1 MFGQL
6 TNEEEQCI
14 DNILTTGLDEIND
27 VPSLALSSMSNQ
39 TNPGVNNFEDN
50 SQLNISQDNNFKE
63 EKNELNKSS
72 NKTQSKANIIYNNN
86 EITNKMK
93 NENNNILPS
102 LLNLSSSAKGK
113 DNKKINNN
121 NSNEQEILKN
131 NNDINNLIIKKQN
144 KEIIDDNYDI
154 KEIIN
159 KSKSITRFSDENI
172 LNIIN
177 STGSMSK
184 KPDIELSNSTMKLI
198 DKYLNIDLKSNN
210 NVQENIKNSKSIK
223 TSIDINKSNR
233 ANIDENLLLSP
244 SFVNFSNKI
253 NNVDTIQ
260 KTTDSNNKEEDLLNG
275 DNYLMKIN
283 HLINHNKQINNEFMD
298 SEEQNL
304 NIINNKKYQEKLRLM
319 DLSEKDI
326 NNKNNEN
333 YMNENLANNNIKKQ
347 NKNNKY
353 NPKSNALKKLIDKL
367 KQSDNN
373 NNFNINEQK
382 GNNNQTLNDL
392 ESSDDENNSQFNN
405 GENKTSSNNS
415 ELFTLGNTVPLNI
428 DIYQNQN
435 ARDIFTSKIN
445 GKTNKIKSKSKS
457 KNRKLN
463 KNNNLKLAME
473 KVKKDENTININ
485 TINTDNISLNNYEFE
500 EINQNNEKM
509 DLMKK
514 EIDSIQNKIKNIKLR
529 LQEQEF
535 SMKENADIFPKKN
548 FTTNN
553 YYPKKEKLS
562 KTKTRSKGNSRF
574 GSPHKFRGTSEH
586 KKNYS
591 SSHKKN
597 YSYKSRFSY
606 HSSLKKPKNI
616 KRFETPLVKR
626 KIRFSGKSST
636 SRKSNWS
643 QRSKSS
649 QSNRSNRS
657 NSSLKR
663 EKIDYK
669 RKYDELREKFE
680 LQREKMKSEKQNI
693 ISLQQKIKILN
704 NKKDCY
710 PKLYD
715 YNKDLTRQNNELL
728 KNLKESDNIRL
739 EQEKL
744 IRSLQKE
751 IDILK
756 GGLNLNDPETLNY
769 LAQTYQAMKESLL
782 KTSQQNYNTQ
792 NNPKKKIKKNNKK

>member
-39 TNPGVNNFEDN
+39 TNPDVKNIEGD
-50 SQLNISQDNNFKE
+50 SQLNISQGNNLNE
-63 EKNELNKSS
+63 EKNELNKCG
-72 NKTQSKANIIYNNN
+72 NKEQSKANINNN
-86 EITNKMK
+86 DIYLKLK
-93 NENNNILPS
+93 SDNNNIIPS
-102 LLNLSSSAKGK
+102 LLSLSSSVKGK
-113 DNKKINNN
+113 DNKKIINNN
-121 NSNEQEILKN
+121 LNEQEISKKN
-131 NNDINNLIIKKQN
+131 DDINNLIIKKQN

-223 TSIDINKSNR
+223 TSIDINKYNR
-233 ANIDENLLLSP
+233 NNIDENMLLSP
-244 SFVNFSNKI
+244 SFTNLSNNI
-253 NNVDTIQ
+253 NNVDNSQ
-260 KTTDSNNKEEDLLNG
+260 KSRGSNTKEENLLNG
-275 DNYLMKIN
+275 DNYLMQIN
-283 HLINHNKQINNEFMD
+283 HFITQNKQINNEFMG

-319 DLSEKDI
+319 DLSEKDN

-333 YMNENLANNNIKKQ
+333 YMDENLINNKNTKKI
-347 NKNNKY
+347 NNNNKY

-367 KQSDNN
+367 KQRDNN
-373 NNFNINEQK
+373 NNFNINVQK
-382 GNNNQTLNDL
+382 DNNNQTLNDL
-392 ESSDDENNSQFNN
+392 ESSDDENMT
-405 GENKTSSNNS
+405 GENKKSSNYS
-415 ELFTLGNTVPLNI
+415 EMFTLGNTVPLNI
-428 DIYQNQN
+428 DIYQDQN
-435 ARDIFTSKIN
+435 ARNTYTSKIN
-445 GKTNKIKSKSKS
+445 GKINKKKSKSKS
-457 KNRKLN
+457 KNRNL
-463 KNNNLKLAME
+463 NNNLKLGME

-485 TINTDNISLNNYEFE
+485 TINTDNISLNNYDFE

-514 EIDSIQNKIKNIKLR
+514 EIDNIQNKLKSIKLR

-535 SMKENADIFPKKN
+535 SMKENENIFPKRN

-553 YYPKKEKLS
+553 YYPKKEKIQKS
-562 KTKTRSKGNSRF
+562 NARTKGNSRF
-574 GSPHKFRGTSEH
+574 GSPHKYRRTSEH
-586 KKNYS
+586 KKNYPS
-591 SSHKKN
+591 SQKKN
-597 YSYKSRFSY
+597 YSYKTHFSY

-626 KIRFSGKSST
+626 KIRFSSKNST
-636 SRKSNWS
+636 SRKSNRS
-643 QRSKSS
+643 QRSRSS

-728 KNLKESDNIRL
+728 KNLKEF
-739 EQEKL
+739 
-744 IRSLQKE
+744 
-751 IDILK
+751 
-756 GGLNLNDPETLNY
+756 
-769 LAQTYQAMKESLL
+769 
-782 KTSQQNYNTQ
+782 
-792 NNPKKKIKKNNKK
+792 